1 MLIFGRAQTSTTRSP
16 GSVISPKWNG
26 CFLMLMLLMTLVQA
40 QFEFIPNKACL
51 SKLKEARRIG
61 SGPTKRLLIKQI
73 QQHNLQSKF
82 KRDVSQAYRKERNPK
97 RWATTFQR
105 FKADYQKEW
114 DKLAA
119 APVKTSK
126 LPVCDK
132 LPKNVQMDRI
142 DLLMGNIIIEPIPN
156 DLHSFKQGGF
166 AVGKSPPGA
175 SLI

>member
-1 MLIFGRAQTSTTRSP
+1 
-16 GSVISPKWNG
+16 
-26 CFLMLMLLMTLVQA
+26 MTLVQA
-40 QFEFIPNKACL
+40 QFELIPNKACL

-61 SGPTKRLLIKQI
+61 SGSAKLRLIKEI

-82 KRDVSQAYRKERNPK
+82 KRDVSEAYRKDGKLQRWPK
-97 RWATTFQR
+97 TFQR
-105 FKADYQKEW
+105 LKADYQKEW
-114 DKLAA
+114 NKLAA

-142 DLLMGNIIIEPIPN
+142 DLLLGNIIIEPIPN
-156 DLHSFKQGGF
+156 DLPSFKQGF